1 MDHHTMRSLWIKAAI
16 EHRVV
21 RLEYHDPISGGDVTT
36 RDVDPDVIE
45 SWLGL
50 GHLFPRRLAGDHPED
65 LRAPTRRAV
74 DGALGGV
81 SKVGIEGRDR
91 MSSVRRG
98 GKNNGAGRDVCHAPT
113 LGYRVLERPQA
124 RAA

>member
-1 MDHHTMRSLWIKAAI
+1 MRSLWIKAAI

-50 GHLFPRRLAGDHPED
+50 GHLFPWSFRFWGFFHQGGEGACCFRTADVVSLEITPRTFEPRPDGRWMEHWEEYQRSG
-65 LRAPTRRAV
+65 LRDET
-74 DGALGGV
+74 G
-81 SKVGIEGRDR
+81 
-91 MSSVRRG
+91 
-98 GKNNGAGRDVCHAPT
+98 
-113 LGYRVLERPQA
+113 
-124 RAA
+124 